1 MFISALQDGET
12 CVFCLS
18 NEDKEEEYGKFIKKC
33 GLQVH
38 YFCMV
43 SVHAFILF
51 KVFKHI
57 KGSDTPKPRKKKKK
71 KI

>member
-1 MFISALQDGET
+1 MVCSIFIAVPDGET
-12 CVFCLS
+12 CTFCLR

-43 SVHAFILF
+43 SYRIQ
-51 KVFKHI
+51 
-57 KGSDTPKPRKKKKK
+57 
-71 KI
+71 